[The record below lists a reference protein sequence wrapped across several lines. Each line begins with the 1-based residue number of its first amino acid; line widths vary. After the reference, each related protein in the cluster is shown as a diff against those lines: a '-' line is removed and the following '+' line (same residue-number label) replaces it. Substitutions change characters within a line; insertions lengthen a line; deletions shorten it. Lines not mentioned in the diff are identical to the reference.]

1 MRTALILF
9 LAALLAG
16 CGAAT
21 NVQVMKPVNGE
32 IQSFLTPELQKS
44 RCYNFLSAGRE
55 GEMIARKSNVLL
67 NECNLSAKDAVDRV
81 IYLTYTTRDAYV
93 AESGENQVI
102 SKRVMGNK
110 DIEIQSRLFYEKE
123 VGVRGIQVL
132 LNDFVD
138 TNYVRGYEPG
148 WAVRALYR
156 EVKMQDGKIAVVRDG
171 MTREEFMKEDE
182 IEHYR
187 MLNRILQEKK

>member
-9 LAALLAG
+9 LVALLAG

-123 VGVRGIQVL
+123 GGVRGIQVL

-171 MTREEFMKEDE
+171 MAREEFMKEDE

-187 MLNRILQEKK
+187 MLNLMLQEKK

>member
-81 IYLTYTTRDAYV
+81 IYLTYTTKDAYV

-123 VGVRGIQVL
+123 GGVRGIQVL
-132 LNDFVD
+132 LNDFFD